1 MKKPNDYF
9 VMMENLISYGGKAAE
24 LLITILTDF
33 DPSKIQENRVK
44 MHNLEHEADE
54 ARHLILNKLS
64 REFITPIERDD
75 ILSLVQIIDDV
86 TDSIDEVVINLYMFN
101 ITSLPTETMDM
112 ASLVVRCVKA
122 LEDAVK
128 ELHSFKKPEK
138 LVKLLIEVN
147 TVESIAD
154 EVYTEA
160 MRALFT
166 SAADTQT
173 IIGIREIYE
182 CLESCCD
189 LCEHAADIIE
199 NTIMKNS

>member
-1 MKKPNDYF
+1 
-9 VMMENLISYGGKAAE
+9 MMENLISYGGKAAE